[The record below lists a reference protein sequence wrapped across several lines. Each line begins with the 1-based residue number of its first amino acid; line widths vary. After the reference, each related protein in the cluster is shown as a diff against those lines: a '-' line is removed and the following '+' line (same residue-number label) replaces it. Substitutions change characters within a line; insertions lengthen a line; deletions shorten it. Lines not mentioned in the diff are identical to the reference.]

1 MDCALPV
8 PSPSIKRDVVQS
20 VRLALEADLQG
31 AAYFNIS
38 AADAAM
44 ECPSRDLMAE
54 VFWDMLVDGGVTG
67 TDTLMSID
75 KTHRLVGYTPNFT
88 LKELF

>member
-31 AAYFNIS
+31 ADYFNIS
-38 AADAAM
+38 AADTAM
-44 ECPSRDLMAE
+44 EHPTR
-54 VFWDMLVDGGVTG
+54 GHQG
-67 TDTLMSID
+67 
-75 KTHRLVGYTPNFT
+75 
-88 LKELF
+88 